1 MKGVAPTP
9 RSGCILLPTP
19 DNKVVLY
26 GGYSKEK
33 VKKNMDRG
41 CIHNDMFL
49 LTQADKNDVT
59 KYKWI
64 NVKPTGIRISPRCGV
79 SATLIQPVANQA
91 FVFGG
96 VYDDNNDAEE
106 EDLRGTFYNDLFMLD
121 LEKLH
126 WRVVTL
132 TRRRETIV
140 TGGTEGRRR
149 RRKQREESSEEKQS
163 NDSDEE
169 VIDLSN
175 SVQSTVIVD
184 DDEIFTVRFHFF
196 SLNYY

>member
-49 LTQADKNDVT
+49 LTQTDKNDVT

-64 NVKPTGIRISPRCGV
+64 SVKPTGIQMSPRCGA
-79 SATLIQPVANQA
+79 SAALIQPAANQA

-96 VYDDNNDAEE
+96 VYDDNENDEE
-106 EDLRGTFYNDLFMLD
+106 EDLRGTFYNDLFVLD

-126 WRVVTL
+126 WRIVTL
-132 TRRRETIV
+132 TGKKETAV
-140 TGGTEGRRR
+140 TNITEGRRR
-149 RRKQREESSEEKQS
+149 RRKQREESGEEEQS
-163 NDSDEE
+163 NDLDEKM
-169 VIDLSN
+169 IDLSN
-175 SVQSTVIVD
+175 SVQSTIIVD
-184 DDEIFTVRFHFF
+184 DDGIFTV
-196 SLNYY
+196 